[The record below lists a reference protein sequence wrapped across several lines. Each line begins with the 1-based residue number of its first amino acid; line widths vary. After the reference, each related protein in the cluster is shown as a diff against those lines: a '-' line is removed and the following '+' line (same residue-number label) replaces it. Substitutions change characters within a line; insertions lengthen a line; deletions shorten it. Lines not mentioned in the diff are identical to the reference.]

1 MNLILRMLIADC
13 ITRLGTEYDVMTIQG
28 RVSRF
33 PQRVLMVLIKNCNG
47 DKFKKKHFF

>member
-33 PQRVLMVLIKNCNG
+33 PHHQILYGSFYC
-47 DKFKKKHFF
+47 